1 MGDARPDGYSSTRN
15 FHICNARVWTIIGS
29 RPDGWS
35 RIGNFLPW
43 CTRVRTTAVRRP
55 DGHFLIAILALR
67 RHASGRL
74 IDLPFLGTW
83 KEIRNWSSTERRL
96 DVLLKRPDGCKLAQ
110 KLLDTVW
117 GPDGMNTSSGW
128 MMLIC
133 LGGPDG
139 RHVVRTDGTV
149 DRWAFGRDGLIV
161 RTDDRELEFFWL
173 PNSE

>member
-1 MGDARPDGYSSTRN
+1 
-15 FHICNARVWTIIGS
+15 
-29 RPDGWS
+29 
-35 RIGNFLPW
+35 
-43 CTRVRTTAVRRP
+43 
-55 DGHFLIAILALR
+55 
-67 RHASGRL
+67 
-74 IDLPFLGTW
+74 
-83 KEIRNWSSTERRL
+83 
-96 DVLLKRPDGCKLAQ
+96 VLLKRPDGCKLAQ

-161 RTDDRELEFFWL
+161 RTDDRELEFF
-173 PNSE
+173 